1 MCWKSDLKRR
11 PWPVAILPAAV
22 LFATAQARAEDLEC
36 TRYVPEIGKTVR
48 VRCSDAAPMAAPT
61 PAVTEAVPPAANT
74 LLGLSLTP
82 LTAGLKDKFNIGDTI
97 GGVFVTQV
105 DERSEAAGRGVKRG
119 DVIMQTNQD
128 VVKTPDDLS
137 RSIESARNSGKKS
150 ILLLLRHIDGKLQ
163 FVSLPLG

>member
-1 MCWKSDLKRR
+1 VHALCARDWQDRAR
-11 PWPVAILPAAV
+11 PLLRCGADGRPDPGCDRGGPTGREHA
-22 LFATAQARAEDLEC
+22 ARAL
-36 TRYVPEIGKTVR
+36 
-48 VRCSDAAPMAAPT
+48 AH
-61 PAVTEAVPPAANT
+61 
-74 LLGLSLTP
+74 P

-137 RSIESARNSGKKS
+137 RSIESARDSGKKS

>member
-1 MCWKSDLKRR
+1 MTRD
-11 PWPVAILPAAV
+11 PWPVAIFAAAV
-22 LFATAQARAEDLEC
+22 LFATAYVRAEDLEC

-48 VRCSDAAPMAAPT
+48 VRCSDAVPVPAPAPAA
-61 PAVTEAVPPAANT
+61 TEAVPPAAPAANA
-74 LLGLSLTP
+74 LLGLTLTP

-128 VVKTPDDLS
+128 AVRTPEDLS
-137 RSIESARNSGKKS
+137 RNIKSARDGGRKS
-150 ILLLLRHIDGKLQ
+150 ILLLLRHMDGKLQ

>member
-1 MCWKSDLKRR
+1 LKRAS
-11 PWPVAILPAAV
+11 WLVALLTAAT
-22 LFATAQARAEDLEC
+22 LGATAPARAEDLEC

-48 VRCSDAAPMAAPT
+48 VPCADAAPQPATTPT
-61 PAVTEAVPPAANT
+61 ATEVVPPAAPPAST
-74 LLGLSLTP
+74 LLGLTLTP

-97 GGVFVTQV
+97 GGIFVTQV
-105 DERSEAAGRGVKRG
+105 DERSVAADRGVKRG

-137 RSIESARNSGKKS
+137 RSIESARSSGKKN
-150 ILLLLRHIDGKLQ
+150 ILLLLRHMDGKLQ